1 MAEILIPIVLQ
12 SKMTNYQAGLMIN
25 NYVLWI
31 YAGIFPED
39 EFL

>member
-1 MAEILIPIVLQ
+1 MGEILIPVVLQ
-12 SKMTNYQAGLMIN
+12 GKMTNYQAEMLIN
-25 NYVLWI
+25 NYVLWT